1 ASITKQSL
9 HQYQYLGWEA
19 LKKTINDEINKI
31 NESNFSLI
39 ISELFKNNILRARG
53 LFAHAI
59 ILTQTISP
67 FNTHIYV
74 ALICLINS
82 ELPQIVELIIKRLIL
97 SFESTY
103 KLIDTKSNCL
113 STLQF
118 LAYLINEN
126 VLHAIIAFQILIRL
140 LENSTNNTV
149 ELASEFLKHCGHK
162 LSQVNPQ
169 GLYMIFSK
177 LTNLLDKSSL
187 DQRSQNMIKVLFA
200 LEKDQFKTNP
210 PIKFALDFVDK
221 NKPYTHLF
229 TLDYPYL
236 FEYDEQYEFNEEQ
249 YKEIQE
255 KILTKLTNNK
265 IKDNLNETEKETI
278 SDQIETNIFTFRR
291 TIYSIIESS
300 VSAEVCLYQLFRM
313 NLSSEQ
319 EMELCQMIIN
329 MCVEQRTYERFFS
342 LLAQKLCL
350 LKHNYVECFENIFQY
365 QYKTIHILPN
375 NKIKIVV
382 QFFAH
387 LLLTDAIM
395 WHVFSCI
402 NIIKERVAISSRIYI
417 ENLFVELIVSVGLKK
432 LNNRLRHPTLVKDL
446 EGLFP
451 RNNLQNILVCRNFFT
466 SINLSGLMKTKK
478 LIAHANWYCRLVS
491 SCRPNDDTNDP
502 RLNGVTR
509 RLDFRKH
516 LAYLNK
522 ENTGTRIQQYWTT
535 KKRH

>member
-9 HQYQYLGWEA
+9 HQYQYLGWKA
-19 LKKTINDEINKI
+19 LKKTINDQINKI

-300 VSAEVCLYQLFRM
+300 VSAEV
-313 NLSSEQ
+313 
-319 EMELCQMIIN
+319 
-329 MCVEQRTYERFFS
+329 
-342 LLAQKLCL
+342 
-350 LKHNYVECFENIFQY
+350 
-365 QYKTIHILPN
+365 
-375 NKIKIVV
+375 
-382 QFFAH
+382 
-387 LLLTDAIM
+387 
-395 WHVFSCI
+395 FSCI

-451 RNNLQNILVCRNFFT
+451 RNNPQNILVCRNFFT
-466 SINLSGLMKTKK
+466 SINLSGLM
-478 LIAHANWYCRLVS
+478 
-491 SCRPNDDTNDP
+491 
-502 RLNGVTR
+502 
-509 RLDFRKH
+509 
-516 LAYLNK
+516 
-522 ENTGTRIQQYWTT
+522 
-535 KKRH
+535 